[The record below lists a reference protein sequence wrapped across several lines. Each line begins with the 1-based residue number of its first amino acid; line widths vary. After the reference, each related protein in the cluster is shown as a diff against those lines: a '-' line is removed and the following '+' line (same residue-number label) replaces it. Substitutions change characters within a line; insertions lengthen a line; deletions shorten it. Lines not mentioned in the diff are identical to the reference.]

1 MFLSEKLICC
11 MHLKAEIACSV
22 GTVAACYRVSWDSF
36 SPNQS
41 FCWFH
46 AIFHEQEFIF
56 QLVLNKFKKHQSQAN
71 EARAKK
77 KKESEEAD
85 RKKKEKLAKA
95 KAEEANIAEQSQ
107 SSKIVELT
115 DEQAEK
121 LQKEIDSE
129 VRGLYF

>member
-1 MFLSEKLICC
+1 M
-11 MHLKAEIACSV
+11 
-22 GTVAACYRVSWDSF
+22 
-36 SPNQS
+36 
-41 FCWFH
+41 
-46 AIFHEQEFIF
+46 
-56 QLVLNKFKKHQSQAN
+56 LNKFKKHQSQAN

-129 VRGLYF
+129 VRGIVYRNINIKYIFKRCVRYLTMETKSLTQWSFLVYGM